1 MKKLGL
7 LFLLSLPHPSFA
19 VVCHPK
25 IDPLLP
31 QYIIGYGS
39 LIDEQSKKQTDPTAQ
54 ESFPA
59 LIKGIVNFGFHF
71 FSIRLNCFQN
81 GNSCFSR

>member
-7 LFLLSLPHPSFA
+7 LFLLSLSNPSFA
-19 VVCHPK
+19 LVCHPK

-39 LIDEQSKKQTDPTAQ
+39 LINEQSKMKTDPTAQ
-54 ESFPA
+54 ESFPV
-59 LIKGIVNFGFHF
+59 LIRAGQHMEIY
-71 FSIRLNCFQN
+71 RD
-81 GNSCFSR
+81 